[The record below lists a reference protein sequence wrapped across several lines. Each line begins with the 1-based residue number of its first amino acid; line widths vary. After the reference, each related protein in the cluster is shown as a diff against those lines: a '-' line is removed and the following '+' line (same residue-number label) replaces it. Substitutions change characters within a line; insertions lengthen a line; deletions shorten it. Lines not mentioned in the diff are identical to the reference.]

1 MFKPLPFD
9 TLRDVA
15 GQVTV
20 GWAGDSVIHA
30 RVVGAMSAEL
40 GKRFAGHV
48 QRMVESCTEV
58 HYFADVTGLT
68 SYDLLARSAFVRMA
82 LAKRRHFASFTF
94 LLWPVGVT
102 EATRSFAIALGHGAE
117 LCVDDEDF
125 ERRLMRVAPLAKHR
139 LDPGSWARSEAQAR
153 SPR

>member
-20 GWAGDSVIHA
+20 GWAGDSVVHS
-30 RVVGAMSAEL
+30 RMDGALSADL
-40 GKRFAGHV
+40 GRRFAAHV
-48 QRMVESCTEV
+48 QRMVEGCSQV
-58 HYFADVTGLT
+58 HYFSDGSCVT

-102 EATRSFAIALGHGAE
+102 EATRAFATALGEGTQ
-117 LCVDDEDF
+117 LCVEAEDF

-139 LDPGSWARSEAQAR
+139 LEPTTRARAEAPTR

>member
-9 TLRDVA
+9 TFRDVA

-20 GWAGDSVIHA
+20 GWAGDSVVHSK
-30 RVVGAMSAEL
+30 VDGAMSADV
-40 GKRFAGHV
+40 GKRFAAHI
-48 QRMVESCTEV
+48 QRMVEACAGV
-58 HYFADVTGLT
+58 HYFSDVTAMT

-102 EATRSFAIALGHGAE
+102 EATRSFVTALGEGTQ
-117 LCVDDEDF
+117 LCVEAEDF

-139 LDPGSWARSEAQAR
+139 LDPTTWARAEAQTR